1 MATPKFTQPVV
12 GRRTFIGGTLAASAL
27 AALAGCGGGKGGSS
41 AGGGDNVLSFYL
53 SEPAY
58 IDPYNA
64 QENQGTAVVRAC
76 FDGLMTWDWDTNSA
90 VPMCAAEAPTLSDDA
105 LTYTFKLREGMKFH
119 NGDAVDAASFKRGWE
134 RVASSKG
141 VKDTPSDIAYH
152 LAPVA
157 GYDEFHSGSAD
168 ELSGVVAVDE
178 LTLQVTLSSPMA
190 DWPAVCC
197 HPGLVPV
204 PQAAIDDPDSFL
216 EQPIGNGP
224 FKMDEAW
231 KHNQYINLVKFDDYY
246 GDAPKVDSVYCSI
259 QKDPNTA
266 YKEFQ
271 AGSIDFCQI
280 PTGKIKEC
288 QDSYGT
294 SEDGYTVTPGK
305 QCLLGTE
312 LSTYFLILNSDDPVL
327 ADVDVRHAMSL
338 AINRQNIVDT
348 LYEGSRKPATSIMPT
363 AIDDDEE
370 NTWTYC
376 AYDPDQAKQILD
388 AKYPADADGKRGLS
402 VTLNYNGDG
411 DHGDL
416 MSAIQLDLEAVG
428 FTVTQDTVEWATY
441 LTNLGDGKFSVA
453 RLGWT
458 ADYPTMDNF
467 LYPNFFSTA
476 DNNYEKY
483 NNPEIDAAILAA
495 REIQDEDER
504 RAACRKICAQIG
516 EDMPVIPI
524 MFYAHNYVGS
534 ERLKSF
540 NYDAQTIPHFETA
553 ELA

>member
-1 MATPKFTQPVV
+1 M
-12 GRRTFIGGTLAASAL
+12 
-27 AALAGCGGGKGGSS
+27 
-41 AGGGDNVLSFYL
+41 
-53 SEPAY
+53 
-58 IDPYNA
+58 
-64 QENQGTAVVRAC
+64 
-76 FDGLMTWDWDTNSA
+76 
-90 VPMCAAEAPTLSDDA
+90 
-105 LTYTFKLREGMKFH
+105 
-119 NGDAVDAASFKRGWE
+119 
-134 RVASSKG
+134 
-141 VKDTPSDIAYH
+141 
-152 LAPVA
+152 
-157 GYDEFHSGSAD
+157 
-168 ELSGVVAVDE
+168 
-178 LTLQVTLSSPMA
+178 
-190 DWPAVCC
+190 
-197 HPGLVPV
+197 
-204 PQAAIDDPDSFL
+204 
-216 EQPIGNGP
+216 
-224 FKMDEAW
+224 
-231 KHNQYINLVKFDDYY
+231 
-246 GDAPKVDSVYCSI
+246 
-259 QKDPNTA
+259 
-266 YKEFQ
+266 
-271 AGSIDFCQI
+271 
-280 PTGKIKEC
+280 
-288 QDSYGT
+288 
-294 SEDGYTVTPGK
+294 
-305 QCLLGTE
+305 
-312 LSTYFLILNSDDPVL
+312 L

-370 NTWTYC
+370 DTWTYC

-411 DHGDL
+411 GHEDL

-441 LTNLGDGKFSVA
+441 LTNLGDGNFSVA

-483 NNPEIDAAILAA
+483 NKPEIDAAILAA
-495 REIQDEDER
+495 REIQDEEER